1 MPAGRGRKVD
11 SDLAVVLGVFLAG
24 LGLVSLISAFSD
36 GRRPGLAAGLLFLSA
51 GLILYSVWLRQKGY
65 RLEELPDVFF
75 GVIGRLF

>member
-1 MPAGRGRKVD
+1 MD
-11 SDLAVVLGVFLAG
+11 SDLAVVLGFCLGG

-36 GRRPGLAAGLLFLSA
+36 GRRPLVSAGLLFLSA

-65 RLEELPDVFF
+65 RLDELPEVFF